1 MRLRCE
7 DEGFLDFLAALLS
20 VDAERR
26 PTAAQAL
33 QHPWL
38 AHKYAD
44 DGEAAAAGDDG
55 DDSRAAGAGEA
66 AEEEDD
72 GAGEV
77 AEA

>member
-1 MRLRCE
+1 VRLRCE

-44 DGEAAAAGDDG
+44 DGEAAGDDG
-55 DDSRAAGAGEA
+55 HDSRAAGAGQA
-66 AEEEDD
+66 AEED
-72 GAGEV
+72 GAGEI